1 MGALSF
7 NAAGLIRALHALL
20 LVDDASERKRFI
32 VVLRAHI
39 VNRQSLPCE
48 PQKEKKWLWLRNG
61 HGIKVTGD
69 GGVPLPLAAVNK

>member
-39 VNRQSLPCE
+39 VNRQSLPCG
-48 PQKEKKWLWLRNG
+48 PQKEKKWL
-61 HGIKVTGD
+61 
-69 GGVPLPLAAVNK
+69 